1 MPPGHASTAKPEVCG
16 ASNEGADDW
25 AVELDILDHPGHPG
39 TDCSALVAEAS
50 LARTG
55 QEYFAIPAGFV
66 VKSPRNHGFLLRLEL
81 GLPVFLG
88 EEKNKT

>member
-1 MPPGHASTAKPEVCG
+1 MQAQPSLKYVGLPTKVPTTGLWNWTS
-16 ASNEGADDW
+16 W
-25 AVELDILDHPGHPG
+25 IILDHPGHPG